1 VNFFASR
8 NFGTSFGLSG
18 DLKYD
23 MLTTDRLL
31 MVRGIY
37 NVTKELQLNAGV
49 NMIGTPTNGKSYWSP
64 YTNNDAIYGGLRYV
78 F

>member
-1 VNFFASR
+1 MFRGNYKVSK
-8 NFGTSFGLSG
+8 
-18 DLKYD
+18 D
-23 MLTTDRLL
+23 LL
-31 MVRGIY
+31 M
-37 NVTKELQLNAGV
+37 NVGM